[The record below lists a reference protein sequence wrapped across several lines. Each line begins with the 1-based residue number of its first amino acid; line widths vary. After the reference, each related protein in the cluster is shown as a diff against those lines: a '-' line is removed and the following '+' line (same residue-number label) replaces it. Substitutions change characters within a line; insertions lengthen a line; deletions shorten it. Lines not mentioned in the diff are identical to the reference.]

1 VIVFEGP
8 GYSYDG
14 HVAFV
19 DSVNANGSFV
29 ISEMNY
35 DGWGRIDQR
44 RVEAGDPSIVGF
56 IY

>member
-1 VIVFEGP
+1 VVVFEGP

-35 DGWGRIDQR
+35 DGWGRTDQR
-44 RVEAGDPSIVGF
+44 TVQAGDPSIVGF

>member
-1 VIVFEGP
+1 
-8 GYSYDG
+8 
-14 HVAFV
+14 VAFV

-35 DGWGRIDQR
+35 DGWGRTDQR
-44 RVEAGDPSIVGF
+44 TVQAGDPSIVGF